1 MDKTFHSR
9 RGSGGL
15 VKLCL
20 CAIFF
25 PDASWSATHEQ
36 AVVTQVIHDVRLL
49 GAGSDSR
56 PAALNDHVTNG
67 IVVRTGADSWAEL
80 AFPNESLARLA
91 SNTGLNCKDGTR
103 QLELGEGAV
112 LLHVPKKAHGARVQ
126 AAGLAAVVTGTTVVF
141 EYHPA
146 VFKFFVLEGTA
157 RLYRPGH
164 LGDSILVKPGQM
176 VIGKPDSALSDPVDF
191 DIGRFLKTSRF
202 IIDFAPLRSAPLM
215 AAESQKQER
224 RKSRK
229 TLIETNLVIFGA
241 GTNVSL
247 VDPKP
252 NEAHPAAEPAADS
265 APTPASSV
273 LPTIDSPIIDRAMT
287 IRK

>member
-1 MDKTFHSR
+1 MHSGR
-9 RGSGGL
+9 VFGGL
-15 VKLCL
+15 AMLSF
-20 CAIFF
+20 CAIFL
-25 PDASWSATHEQ
+25 PAASGGGAPNQ

-56 PAALNDHVTNG
+56 LATLNDHVSNG
-67 IVVRTGADSWAEL
+67 TAVRTGADSWAEL

-91 SNTGLNCKDGTR
+91 SNTGFNCKDGTR
-103 QLELGEGAV
+103 QLELSEGAV
-112 LLHVPKKAHGARVQ
+112 LLDVPKKAHGARVQ

-146 VFKFFVLEGTA
+146 VFKFFVIEGTA

-202 IIDFAPLRSAPLM
+202 IVDFAPLRSESLVV
-215 AAESQKQER
+215 AESQKQER

-252 NEAHPAAEPAADS
+252 NEAHPTAEPAAAPAVAPAS
-265 APTPASSV
+265 APPG
-273 LPTIDSPIIDRAMT
+273 IDSPVIDRAMT